1 MIKIRIKQGQVSD
14 FDVKYTSKNTD
25 YKEHIALILGVM
37 KAIQRH
43 NEDITNKKILND
55 VEKKLKESEY
65 EIYE

>member
-1 MIKIRIKQGQVSD
+1 MC
-14 FDVKYTSKNTD
+14 YTNKVFRRKRLVEIIGNMP
-25 YKEHIALILGVM
+25 EHIALILGVM